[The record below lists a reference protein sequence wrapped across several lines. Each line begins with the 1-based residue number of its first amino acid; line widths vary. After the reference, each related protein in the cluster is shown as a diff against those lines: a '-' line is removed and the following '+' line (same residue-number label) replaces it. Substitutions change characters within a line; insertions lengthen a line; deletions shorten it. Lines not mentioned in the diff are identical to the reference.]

1 MNKKPIMKKSL
12 IIGCLISVFFIFDTA
27 IAQLNQSKPAVLEG
41 VGVDEKLGDQIPLDL
56 RFANSEGDSVSIG
69 ELIESG
75 KPVLLNPLYYDCP
88 VLCSLVLDAVFK
100 VVKEL
105 AWSPGKEYTIISF
118 SIDPE
123 ESPEQAASYK
133 EQYIRDLDRPGA
145 EDGWHFLTGNEESI
159 KALTE
164 SVGFNYMY
172 DERTGEYL
180 HLASIM
186 MISPQGIVTRY
197 LYGASFR
204 EFDLRNALNEA
215 ADGTIGSTLDQVL
228 FYCFTYDPSSQSYVP
243 VAMNIMK
250 LGGLATVVILGIFLG
265 VYWKRERGNSQ
276 SPKIEFDR

>member
-1 MNKKPIMKKSL
+1 MKKTL
-12 IIGCLISVFFIFDTA
+12 IIGSLISVFFIFDTA
-27 IAQLNQSKPAVLEG
+27 IAQLNQGSPADVEG
-41 VGVDEKLGDQIPLDL
+41 VGVDEKLGEQIPFDL
-56 RFANSEGDSVSIG
+56 KFANSEGDSVSIG

-75 KPVLLNPLYYDCP
+75 KPVLLNPLYYECP
-88 VLCSLVLDAVFK
+88 VLCGLVLDAVFK
-100 VVKEL
+100 VVNEL
-105 AWSPGKEYTIISF
+105 VWSPGEDYTIISF

-123 ESPEQAASYK
+123 ETPEQAASSK
-133 EQYIRDLDRPGA
+133 EKYLRDLNRPGA

-159 KALTE
+159 KALTDA
-164 SVGFNYMY
+164 VGFNYKY
-172 DERTGEYL
+172 NERTGEYV

-186 MISPQGIVTRY
+186 MISPSGIITRY

-215 ADGTIGSTLDQVL
+215 AEGTIGSTMDQIL
-228 FYCFTYDPSSQSYVP
+228 FYCFTYDPASQSYVP

-265 VYWKRERGNSQ
+265 VYWKREKGKTQ

>member
-1 MNKKPIMKKSL
+1 MKKSL

-27 IAQLNQSKPAVLEG
+27 IAQLNQGRPAALDG

-56 RFANSEGDSVSIG
+56 MFANSEGDSVSIG

-100 VVKEL
+100 VVKQL
-105 AWSPGKEYTIISF
+105 AWSPGEDYTIISF

-123 ESPEQAASYK
+123 EGPELAASNK
-133 EQYIRDLDRPGA
+133 EQYIRDFNRPGA
-145 EDGWHFLTGNEESI
+145 EDGWHFLTGKEESI

-164 SVGFNYMY
+164 AVGFNYIY
-172 DERTGEYL
+172 DERTGEYI

-186 MISPQGIVTRY
+186 MLSPEGIITRY

-204 EFDLRNALNEA
+204 EFDLRNALHES

-265 VYWKRERGNSQ
+265 VYWKRERGKTQ

>member
-1 MNKKPIMKKSL
+1 MKKSL

-41 VGVDEKLGDQIPLDL
+41 VGVDENLGDQIPLDL

-123 ESPEQAASYK
+123 ESP
-133 EQYIRDLDRPGA
+133 
-145 EDGWHFLTGNEESI
+145 
-159 KALTE
+159 
-164 SVGFNYMY
+164 
-172 DERTGEYL
+172 
-180 HLASIM
+180 
-186 MISPQGIVTRY
+186 
-197 LYGASFR
+197 
-204 EFDLRNALNEA
+204 
-215 ADGTIGSTLDQVL
+215 
-228 FYCFTYDPSSQSYVP
+228 
-243 VAMNIMK
+243 
-250 LGGLATVVILGIFLG
+250 
-265 VYWKRERGNSQ
+265 
-276 SPKIEFDR
+276 